1 MTKFPGSRA
10 HFVAV
15 ETVHVSKST
24 SGTDYWPMIL
34 TMTVLAYLWTGSYF
48 QLAVLAGH
56 FMFFFNFH
64 LQTFSDLISCSI
76 FSSNLLNNNS
86 RRVYLKN

>member
-24 SGTDYWPMIL
+24 SGTDFWPMIL
-34 TMTVLAYLWTGSYF
+34 TMTVLVYLWTGSYF
-48 QLAVLAGH
+48 QLAVLAGR
-56 FMFFFNFH
+56 FIFFFDFYKKN
-64 LQTFSDLISCSI
+64 LSDSISCSH
-76 FSSNLLNNNS
+76 FSSNILVVTTLEVF
-86 RRVYLKN
+86 R